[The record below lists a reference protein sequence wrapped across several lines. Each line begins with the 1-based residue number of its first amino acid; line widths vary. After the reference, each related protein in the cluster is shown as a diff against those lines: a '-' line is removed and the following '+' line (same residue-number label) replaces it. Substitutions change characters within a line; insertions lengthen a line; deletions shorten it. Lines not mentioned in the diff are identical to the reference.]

1 MSGLKVQPT
10 IKIMSDTTESNT
22 AVKKLESSTEHAKKA
37 LDAAASAGRVVGETV
52 KNQAKEA
59 FEASR
64 GHLGAAAKDLGEAAS
79 TTYQDLRDQARVKT
93 EDIRFKANHFLDD
106 ASGYAQSYQ
115 TEAEAYIRE
124 NPLQSVGIALGVGFL
139 LGVILRR

>member
-1 MSGLKVQPT
+1 MT
-10 IKIMSDTTESNT
+10 DTTESNT
-22 AVKKLESSTEHAKKA
+22 VGKKLESSTEHAKKA

-52 KNQAKEA
+52 KAQAKEA

-79 TTYQDLRDQARVKT
+79 STYQDLRDQARAKT
-93 EDIRFKANHFLDD
+93 EDLRYRANHLFDD
-106 ASGYAQSYQ
+106 ASDYAQSYQ
-115 TEAEAYIRE
+115 TEAEVYIRE

-139 LGVILRR
+139 LGIIIRR

>member
-1 MSGLKVQPT
+1 MP
-10 IKIMSDTTESNT
+10 DTTESDT
-22 AVKKLESSTEHAKKA
+22 VAQKLESSTEHAKKA

-52 KNQAKEA
+52 KAQAKQA
-59 FEASR
+59 YEASR

-79 TTYQDLRDQARVKT
+79 STYQDLRDQARVKT
-93 EDIRFKANHFLDD
+93 EDLRYRANHLLDD
-106 ASGYAQSYQ
+106 ATDYAQTYQ

-139 LGVILRR
+139 LGIIIRR

>member
-1 MSGLKVQPT
+1 
-10 IKIMSDTTESNT
+10 MSDTTESNT

-37 LDAAASAGRVVGETV
+37 LDAAANAGRVVGETV
-52 KNQAKEA
+52 KAQAKEA
-59 FEASR
+59 YEASR

-79 TTYQDLRDQARVKT
+79 STYQDLRDQARAKT
-93 EDIRFKANHFLDD
+93 EDLRYRANHLFDD
-106 ASGYAQSYQ
+106 ATDYAQTYQ

-139 LGVILRR
+139 LGIIIRR

>member
-1 MSGLKVQPT
+1 
-10 IKIMSDTTESNT
+10 MSDTTESNT

-37 LDAAASAGRVVGETV
+37 LDAAANAGRVVGETV
-52 KNQAKEA
+52 KAQAKEA

-79 TTYQDLRDQARVKT
+79 TTYQDLRY
-93 EDIRFKANHFLDD
+93 KANHFLDD

-139 LGVILRR
+139 LGIIIRR

>member
-1 MSGLKVQPT
+1 MP
-10 IKIMSDTTESNT
+10 DTTESHT
-22 AVKKLESSTEHAKKA
+22 AVQKLESSTEHAKKA

-52 KNQAKEA
+52 KAQAKEA

-79 TTYQDLRDQARVKT
+79 STYQDLRDQARVKT
-93 EDIRFKANHFLDD
+93 EDLRYRANHLFDD
-106 ASGYAQSYQ
+106 ATDYAQTYQ

-139 LGVILRR
+139 LGIIIRR